1 MKRTSIHIAWCAA
14 GISLAVI
21 APTSVFAQA
30 ASGDSYAGMLSYLD
44 SNTISG
50 NVAQGAQGI
59 SSVNTAA
66 GDANQQANLHAFAQG
81 VHAQALLL
89 ARQHT
94 YSDAAVDASLQ
105 ASATIGG
112 NAYDHGRGIA
122 SINQASG
129 NGNTQ
134 LNGVAGQLA
143 SQGIREA
150 TDGTLSATVSASAGG
165 QPSSNLHAQAGGT
178 RNVTVDPSAMEGFD
192 GVMQLNQVAGSGNA
206 SDNVLLMSVPASSH

>member
-1 MKRTSIHIAWCAA
+1 MKRTSIYIAWCAA
-14 GISLAVI
+14 GLLFAVMV
-21 APTSVFAQA
+21 PTSVFAQT
-30 ASGDSYAGMLSYLD
+30 ASGDSYTGMLSYLD

-50 NVAQGAQGI
+50 NVAHGTQGI
-59 SSVNTAA
+59 SSANTAD
-66 GDANQQANLHAFAQG
+66 GDANQQANLHAFALG
-81 VHAQALLL
+81 SHTQALLL

-94 YSDAAVDASLQ
+94 YSDAAVDASLH
-105 ASATIGG
+105 ASASIGG
-112 NAYDHGRGIA
+112 NAYDNGRGIA

-134 LNGVAGQLA
+134 LNGVVGQLA

-165 QPSSNLHAQAGGT
+165 QPSSNSHAQAGGT
-178 RNVTVDPSAMEGFD
+178 RNVAVDPSAMEGFN

-206 SDNVLLMSVPASSH
+206 SDNLLLMSVPASSH

>member
-1 MKRTSIHIAWCAA
+1 MAHLLPFPVTSAL
-14 GISLAVI
+14 GIGLAMLVQLP
-21 APTSVFAQA
+21 AFAQT
-30 ASGDSYAGMLSYLD
+30 ASGNSYTAMLSYLD
-44 SNTISG
+44 SNSIGG

-66 GDANQQANLHAFAQG
+66 GDANQQANLHAFAAGSHTLVLLQAKQRTYT
-81 VHAQALLL
+81 HAAADALLN
-89 ARQHT
+89 
-94 YSDAAVDASLQ
+94 

-112 NAYDHGRGIA
+112 RAYAHGQGIA

-134 LNGVAGQLA
+134 LNGVAARLA

-150 TDGTLSATVSASAGG
+150 SDGSLSATVSASAGG
-165 QPSSNLHAQAGGT
+165 QAPSNSHAQAGGT
-178 RNVTVDPSAMEGFD
+178 RNVAVDPSAMEGFN

-206 SDNVLLMSVPASSH
+206 SDNLLLLSAPASSH